1 MLIVLN
7 CLISFPSDWSCI
19 AALCIM
25 AFGTNRGKSKT
36 RMCWMIFYTAL
47 YAAVYFFALDKT
59 YGLFQM
65 AVVLSVPVIG
75 MYNGKRGRNTRINR
89 YIKWFFY
96 IYYPLHLVIIGWL
109 QAVR

>member
-25 AFGTNRGKSKT
+25 AFGTNRGKSKP

-75 MYNGKRGRNTRINR
+75 MYNGERGRNTRINR

>member
-65 AVVLSVPVIG
+65 AVVLSLPVIG
-75 MYNGKRGRNTRINR
+75 MYNGERGRNTRINR

-109 QAVR
+109 QTVR